1 MTTHTPLNM
10 APLFMIQLEP
20 DALKAARWM
29 EVQKVSRIGHDD
41 GYGWHALLAACFGD
55 LAPKPF
61 RVIERPRRPPQLL
74 GYGSHDIAALREHAA
89 TFAEPAAV
97 AALGPAS
104 AMASKQMPGTFR
116 AGQRLGFEVRVR
128 PTVRQ
133 DRDGDRAASREIDAF
148 LAAVQAAD
156 KLAPRGQR
164 PDLERTTVYRDWLAL
179 RFGAAAQLVPE
190 SFRIESLRRAMLLR
204 RRQQSAASDRRELVP
219 VGSLKGEVA
228 GQQGGSPDAV
238 MSGTLV
244 VESPSEFVH
253 LLARGIGRHR
263 AFGFGMLLL
272 RPPSRE

>member
-1 MTTHTPLNM
+1 MTP

-20 DALKAARWM
+20 DAQKAVRWM
-29 EVQKVSRIGHDD
+29 EAQKVVRPGHDD
-41 GYGWHALLAACFGD
+41 GYGWHALLAAGFGA

-61 RVIERPRRPPQLL
+61 RVIERPRRPPQLI
-74 GYGSHDIAALREHAA
+74 GYGAHDISALREHAA

-97 AALGPAS
+97 AALGPAA
-104 AMASKQMPGTFR
+104 AMDSKQMPGTFR

-133 DRDGDRAASREIDAF
+133 DRDGDRSASREIDAF

-156 KLAPRGQR
+156 KVAPRGQR
-164 PDLERTTVYRDWLAL
+164 PELERNAVYRDWLAARL
-179 RFGAAAQLVPE
+179 SAAASLVPG
-190 SFRIESLRRAMLLR
+190 SFKIESLRRAMLVR
-204 RRQQSAASDRRELVP
+204 RGQMQVTSDRRELVA
-219 VGSLKGEVA
+219 VGSLKKEVA

-238 MSGTLV
+238 MRGTLV
-244 VESPSEFVH
+244 VESPSELIR

-272 RPPSRE
+272 RPPSPGVAPC

>member
-1 MTTHTPLNM
+1 MTANM
-10 APLFMIQLEP
+10 PPLFMIQLEP

-29 EVQKVSRIGHDD
+29 EAQKVSLVGHDD

-55 LAPKPF
+55 HAPKPF
-61 RVIERPRRPPQLL
+61 RVIERPRRPLQLL

-89 TFAEPAAV
+89 TFAEPVAI
-97 AALGPAS
+97 AALGPVA
-104 AMASKQMPGTFR
+104 AMAAKQMPATFR

-133 DRDGDRAASREIDAF
+133 DRDGDRSASREIDAF

-164 PDLERTTVYRDWLAL
+164 PELVRNAVYRDWLAA
-179 RFGAAAQLVPE
+179 RFGAAARLVPG
-190 SFRIESLRRAMLLR
+190 SFKIESMRRAMLLR
-204 RRQQSAASDRRELVP
+204 RGRPRAPSDRRELVA
-219 VGSLKGEVA
+219 VGSLKKEVA

-238 MSGTLV
+238 VSGTLV
-244 VESPSEFVH
+244 VESPAELAR

-272 RPPSRE
+272 RPPARE